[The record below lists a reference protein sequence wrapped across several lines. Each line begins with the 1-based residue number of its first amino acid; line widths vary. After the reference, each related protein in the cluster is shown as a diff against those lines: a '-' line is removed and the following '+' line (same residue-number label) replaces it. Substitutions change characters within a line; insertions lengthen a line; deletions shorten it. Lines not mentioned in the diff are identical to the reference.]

1 MNDYADDINAALR
14 ELKSRPT
21 SQIYQDGMSHP
32 VVIENDISDEISE
45 FIKQR
50 REESERMRH
59 VSKGVYA

>member
-14 ELKSRPT
+14 ELKSRPGAPV
-21 SQIYQDGMSHP
+21 YQDGVSHP
-32 VVIENDISDEISE
+32 VMIDLDISDEISE
-45 FIKQR
+45 FIVQR